1 MRMSSINI
9 YDHLVV
15 AAYFIFMLAIGVYFA
30 RVSKGG
36 KDFFAGGNML
46 PWWVSGMSLYMTNFS
61 VWIFTGGAGFA
72 YAVGWFALIY
82 FGIGGFA
89 YWAGSALTAAL
100 WRRTRSIS
108 PIEYTQKRFNG
119 VTRQLIGWIIAV
131 NFTLSAGVQLAST
144 SKLLAPV
151 FGIDITA
158 VVLVTGIV
166 ILTYSFLGGLWGV
179 VVTDTLQGVILLAT
193 AAIVVPASLY
203 LVGGF
208 DALANAIPPL
218 SFDHVY
224 NGVHYDEHW
233 LMSIF
238 LISSIGFAAGGAQRF
253 YSVKNEKDA
262 RKVGWLA
269 GALALTGP
277 LVFGIPPLVAKAIW
291 PDLSQVDFFKPY
303 ADSNPQDLVY
313 LAMCMRILPNGLIG
327 VFLAAMMAATMST
340 LSSVYNLVSSIL
352 SRDVYQG
359 VFRPE
364 TTDEQLLKVGRILV
378 VACGLTVTGLAVFF
392 VHSEFGI
399 FNLLVAFFV
408 LFNTP
413 VTVPTAFGL
422 VFRHVPKW
430 SASAAITWGLVA
442 GAVTRYILGWD
453 IGPQVYLAF
462 ALTFGV
468 FATSHWTA
476 RFYQSN
482 KLLLAVI
489 SVSLAGLLS
498 WLFTGTAVQELT
510 SVQHA
515 FGIAAGIGL
524 GLSLYGFARL
534 FASVSPEDRAVL
546 AEFFRKLDTP
556 IDVAKEVFGQ
566 GKKQVSTF
574 PLVGGTVVVMGVLM
588 NLIFLTEV
596 TPNEKIILAAI
607 ITVMLVFGAG
617 MWYFGKKSE
626 IRDAS
631 QYFQQS
637 K

>member
-1 MRMSSINI
+1 MRMSTINL
-9 YDHLVV
+9 YDYIVV
-15 AAYFIFMLAIGVYFA
+15 GAYFVFMLAIGVYFS
-30 RVSKGG
+30 RISKGG

-72 YAVGWFALIY
+72 YGVGWFSLIY
-82 FGIGGFA
+82 FGIGGLA
-89 YWAGSALTAAL
+89 YWVGSALTAAL

-108 PIEYTQKRFNG
+108 PIEYTHRRFNG
-119 VTRQLIGWIIAV
+119 LTRQIIGWVIAI

-151 FGIDITA
+151 FGFDIAA

-179 VVTDTLQGVILLAT
+179 VVTDTLQGVILLST

-208 DALANAIPPL
+208 EKLAEALPAL
-218 SFDHVY
+218 TFDHVY
-224 NGVHYDEHW
+224 NGVHYDGHW
-233 LMSIF
+233 LVSIF

-253 YSVKNEKDA
+253 YSVKDEKSA

-277 LVFGIPPLVAKAIW
+277 LVFGVPPLVAKVLW
-291 PDLSQVDFFKPY
+291 PDLSQVEFFKPY

-313 LAMCMRILPNGLIG
+313 LGMCMRILPNGLIG

-359 VFRPE
+359 IFRPD
-364 TTDEQLLKVGRILV
+364 TTDQQLLVVGRALSIMTGLV
-378 VACGLTVTGLAVFF
+378 VTGLAVLF
-392 VHSEFGI
+392 VESEFGI
-399 FNLLVAFFV
+399 FNLLVAFFTM
-408 LFNTP
+408 FNIP

-422 VFRHVPKW
+422 IFRRVPKW
-430 SASAAITWGLVA
+430 SASAAVAWGLVT

-453 IGPQVYLAF
+453 IGPQVYLSF
-462 ALTFGV
+462 ILTFGIFVSSGWFGGLYKTNRPLLVV
-468 FATSHWTA
+468 FT
-476 RFYQSN
+476 
-482 KLLLAVI
+482 LGLA
-489 SVSLAGLLS
+489 AFFP
-498 WLFTGTAVQELT
+498 WLFTDTAAAEINTLQSTL
-510 SVQHA
+510 
-515 FGIAAGIGL
+515 GIAAGVAM
-524 GLSLYGFARL
+524 GLSLYGFSKL
-534 FASVSPEDRAVL
+534 FASQTDADNAAL

-556 IDVAKEVFGQ
+556 VDVAKEVFGE

-574 PLVGGTVVVMGVLM
+574 PLVGGTVVVMGLLM
-588 NLIFLTEV
+588 SLIFLTEL
-596 TPNEKIILAAI
+596 TPNERIILTTIIILMIALGAA
-607 ITVMLVFGAG
+607 
-617 MWYFGKKSE
+617 MWYFGRKSE
-626 IRDAS
+626 IRDVGT
-631 QYFQQS
+631 YMQS
-637 K
+637 R